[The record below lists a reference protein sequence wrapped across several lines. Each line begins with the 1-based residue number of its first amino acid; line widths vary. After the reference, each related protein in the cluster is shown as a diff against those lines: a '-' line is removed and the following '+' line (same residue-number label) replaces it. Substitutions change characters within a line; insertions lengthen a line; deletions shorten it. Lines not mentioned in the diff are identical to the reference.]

1 MLRLFLYDAKQ
12 EAVRVHVSA
21 RLHDALYEMMET
33 PQNPIWS
40 EKRMIRDLQT
50 HQEEMISLLTTL
62 GHLPPSYQQERPPNQ
77 MDGRHGYLL
86 HLAMKMAHHLVPN
99 THHRKEPPEDP
110 TRKECQLMM
119 DPFVRRTRPRRFSR
133 QRHPRMPAPEEDADE
148 NGGTDSPGMSSDL
161 PMPRPRRM
169 TKPGGDRG
177 SPSSTDESEHMNPV
191 EQARDELLKRQDA
204 AINAGKKVIESQR
217 ELMNLFWQRL
227 DLIRR
232 TQSASTEDSTTMECE
247 ASDSMETPSQD
258 SAMSEDTDLSDPAWR
273 MSHPHL
279 VRAMEARATMSDK
292 ENETQTGSE
301 DEDYIDMP
309 PMSVIRR
316 YRDPKARRLLWSD
329 DTGPCV
335 SPTDTSPIPTTLDA
349 MEEASEGS
357 QPENIAPTEAIAAP
371 DTPDDVETR
380 DEEEEDNEPAPTA
393 PGPSREDKTS
403 VYAVPYPGGRD
414 EDKDKYMERMTEL
427 LTAVL
432 YRASCMN
439 KEVRDTT
446 SAWPSTRSLVNSC
459 YRDMTRTVEDWRTHG
474 GPDPVRKLPQLARH
488 LCELVEEDR
497 LIGTATKKNLYDE
510 LNQIRCLMDD
520 IGRLRTNSQMFP

>member
-33 PQNPIWS
+33 PQNPNWS

-62 GHLPPSYQQERPPNQ
+62 GHLPPSYQQERPPHQ

-110 TRKECQLMM
+110 TRKECQLML

-133 QRHPRMPAPEEDADE
+133 QRHPRMPAPEEDAYE
-148 NGGTDSPGMSSDL
+148 NEGTASPDMSSDL

-169 TKPGGDRG
+169 TNPGGDRG
-177 SPSSTDESEHMNPV
+177 SPSSTDESEHVNPV

-247 ASDSMETPSQD
+247 ASDSMEMPSQD
-258 SAMSEDTDLSDPAWR
+258 SAMSEDIDLSDPAWR

-335 SPTDTSPIPTTLDA
+335 SPTDTPPIPTTLDA

-357 QPENIAPTEAIAAP
+357 QPENIAPTVAIAVPDAP
-371 DTPDDVETR
+371 DDAENR
-380 DEEEEDNEPAPTA
+380 DEEKEDNEPALTTPEPT
-393 PGPSREDKTS
+393 REDRTP
-403 VYAVPYPGGRD
+403 VYAAPYPGGRD
-414 EDKDKYMERMTEL
+414 KDKDKCMERKMEL
-427 LTAVL
+427 LTAAL
-432 YRASCMN
+432 RRASRMTQA
-439 KEVRDTT
+439 VRDTA
-446 SAWPSTRSLVNSC
+446 SAWPSTRTLVNGY
-459 YRDMTRTVEDWRTHG
+459 YRDITRTIEDWKIYG
-474 GPDPVRKLPQLARH
+474 GPDPVPKLLQLARDQYDI
-488 LCELVEEDR
+488 VEEDR
-497 LIGTATKKNLYDE
+497 LIGTTTKQNIYGE
-510 LNQIRCLMDD
+510 LHQFRCLMDD
-520 IGRLRTNSQMFP
+520 IDRL